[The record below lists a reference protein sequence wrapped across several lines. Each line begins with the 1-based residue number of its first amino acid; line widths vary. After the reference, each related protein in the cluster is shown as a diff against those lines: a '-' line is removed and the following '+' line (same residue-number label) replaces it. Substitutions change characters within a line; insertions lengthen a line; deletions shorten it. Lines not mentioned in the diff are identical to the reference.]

1 MKRMTGIDKIRFARI
16 LEFSFQFASRTLEP
30 QIPKGVFVPSH
41 GFDSLIRT
49 QTWNMTRV
57 GAFPK
62 NGADDGNRTRV
73 KSLEGS
79 GSTIELHPH
88 CKDRMDHPMCE

>member
-1 MKRMTGIDKIRFARI
+1 MLR
-16 LEFSFQFASRTLEP
+16 
-30 QIPKGVFVPSH
+30 
-41 GFDSLIRT
+41 
-49 QTWNMTRV
+49 
-57 GAFPK
+57 

-88 CKDRMDHPMCE
+88 AKAGMMNTG